1 MPDYQDYITVC
12 QLMGSHGV
20 KGYIKARPLTHDP
33 ERHKLL
39 KKVVVEKV
47 NGQFVELEVEESKMA
62 GALWHLKFKG
72 FDTPES
78 LRPLVNG
85 SVMVPPEER
94 IPAPEGAYYLD
105 DMAGF
110 AVRLTDGRTVGEVLE
125 VQELPTVDAF
135 LIKFSPETEAEF
147 SRKPILAP
155 WIEDCVS
162 EIDEENRAIVCD
174 ADYLRA
180 LCPEERN
187 PGAGQS
193 KGGVE
198 Q

>member
-1 MPDYQDYITVC
+1 MPDYSNYITVC

-20 KGYIKARPLTHDP
+20 KGFIKARPTTHDP

-39 KKVVVEKV
+39 KAVVVEKV
-47 NGQFVELEVEESKMA
+47 NGQFVELEVEESKLA

-85 SVMVPPEER
+85 NLMVSPDER
-94 IPAPEGAYYLD
+94 IPAPEGEFYLD
-105 DMAGF
+105 DLAGF
-110 AVRLTDGRTVGEVLE
+110 AVKLTDGRTVGEVLE

-135 LIKFSPETEAEF
+135 LIKFSEEAQGEF
-147 SRKPILAP
+147 SKKPILAP

-162 EIDEENRAIVCD
+162 EIDEENQAIICD
-174 ADYLRA
+174 GDYLRA
-180 LCPEERN
+180 LCPEER
-187 PGAGQS
+187 PASPEARQ
-193 KGGVE
+193 
-198 Q
+198 

>member
-1 MPDYQDYITVC
+1 MPDYSNYITVC

-39 KKVVVEKV
+39 KAVVVEKV
-47 NGQFVELEVEESKMA
+47 NGQFVELEVEESKLA

-85 SVMVPPEER
+85 NLMVSPDER
-94 IPAPEGAYYLD
+94 IPAPEGEFYLD
-105 DMAGF
+105 DLAGF
-110 AVRLTDGRTVGEVLE
+110 AVKLTDGRTVGEVLE

-135 LIKFSPETEAEF
+135 LIKFAPEAETEF
-147 SRKPILAP
+147 SKKPILAP

-162 EIDEENRAIVCD
+162 EIDEENQAIICD
-174 ADYLRA
+174 GDYLRA
-180 LCPEERN
+180 LCPEERPAN
-187 PGAGQS
+187 
-193 KGGVE
+193 E
-198 Q
+198 D

>member
-1 MPDYQDYITVC
+1 MPDYSNYITVC
-12 QLMGSHGV
+12 ELMGSHGV
-20 KGYIKARPLTHDP
+20 RGFIKARPTTHDP

-39 KKVVVEKV
+39 KAVVVEKV
-47 NGQFVELEVEESKMA
+47 NGQFVELEVEESKLA

-85 SVMVPPEER
+85 SLMVSPDER
-94 IPAPEGAYYLD
+94 IPAPEGEFYLD
-105 DMAGF
+105 DLAGF
-110 AVRLTDGRTVGEVLE
+110 AVRLSDGRTVGEVLE

-135 LIKFSPETEAEF
+135 LIKFSEEAQAEF
-147 SRKPILAP
+147 SKKPILAP

-174 ADYLRA
+174 GDYLRA
-180 LCPEERN
+180 LCPEER
-187 PGAGQS
+187 S
-193 KGGVE
+193 
-198 Q
+198 

>member
-1 MPDYQDYITVC
+1 MPDYSNYITVC

-39 KKVVVEKV
+39 KTVVVEKV
-47 NGQFVELEVEESKMA
+47 NGQFVELEVEESKLA

-85 SVMVPPEER
+85 SLMVSPDER
-94 IPAPEGAYYLD
+94 IPAPEGEFYLD
-105 DMAGF
+105 DLAGF
-110 AVRLTDGRTVGEVLE
+110 AVKLSDGRTVGEVLE

-135 LIKFSPETEAEF
+135 LIKFSEEAQGEF
-147 SRKPILAP
+147 SKKPILAP

-162 EIDEENRAIVCD
+162 EIDEENQAIICD
-174 ADYLRA
+174 GDYLRA
-180 LCPEERN
+180 LCPEER
-187 PGAGQS
+187 PASPEARQ
-193 KGGVE
+193 
-198 Q
+198 

>member
-1 MPDYQDYITVC
+1 MPDYSNYITVC
-12 QLMGSHGV
+12 ELMGSHGV

-39 KKVVVEKV
+39 KAVVVEKV
-47 NGQFVELEVEESKMA
+47 NGQFVELEVEESKLA

-85 SVMVPPEER
+85 SLMVSPDER
-94 IPAPEGAYYLD
+94 IPAPEGEFYLD
-105 DMAGF
+105 DLAGF
-110 AVRLTDGRTVGEVLE
+110 AVKLTDGRTVGEVLE

-135 LIKFSPETEAEF
+135 LIKFAEEAQAEF
-147 SRKPILAP
+147 SKKPILAP
-155 WIEDCVS
+155 WIKDCVS

-174 ADYLRA
+174 GDYLRA
-180 LCPEERN
+180 LCPEER
-187 PGAGQS
+187 S
-193 KGGVE
+193 
-198 Q
+198 

>member
-1 MPDYQDYITVC
+1 MPDYSNYITVC
-12 QLMGSHGV
+12 ELMGSHGV

-39 KKVVVEKV
+39 KAVVVEKV
-47 NGQFVELEVEESKMA
+47 NGQFVELEVEESKLA

-85 SVMVPPEER
+85 NLMVSPDER
-94 IPAPEGAYYLD
+94 IPAPEGEFYLD
-105 DMAGF
+105 DLAGF
-110 AVRLTDGRTVGEVLE
+110 AVKLTDGRTVGEVLE

-135 LIKFSPETEAEF
+135 LIKFSEEAQGEF
-147 SRKPILAP
+147 SKKPILAP

-162 EIDEENRAIVCD
+162 EIDEENQAIICD
-174 ADYLRA
+174 GDYLRA
-180 LCPEERN
+180 LCPEER
-187 PGAGQS
+187 PASPEARQ
-193 KGGVE
+193 
-198 Q
+198 

>member
-1 MPDYQDYITVC
+1 MPDYSNYITVC
-12 QLMGSHGV
+12 ELMGSHGV

-39 KKVVVEKV
+39 KAVVVEKV
-47 NGQFVELEVEESKMA
+47 NGQFVELEVEDSKLA

-85 SVMVPPEER
+85 NLMVSPDER
-94 IPAPEGAYYLD
+94 IPAPEGEFYLD
-105 DMAGF
+105 DLAGF
-110 AVRLTDGRTVGEVLE
+110 AVKLTDGRTVGEVLE

-135 LIKFSPETEAEF
+135 LIKFAPEAEAEF
-147 SRKPILAP
+147 SKKTILAP

-162 EIDEENRAIVCD
+162 EIDEENQAIICD
-174 ADYLRA
+174 GDYLRA
-180 LCPEERN
+180 LCPEER
-187 PGAGQS
+187 PASPEARQ
-193 KGGVE
+193 
-198 Q
+198 

>member
-1 MPDYQDYITVC
+1 MPDYSNYITVC

-20 KGYIKARPLTHDP
+20 KGCIKARPLTHDP

-39 KKVVVEKV
+39 KAVVVEKV
-47 NGQFVELEVEESKMA
+47 NGQFVELEVEDSKLA

-85 SVMVPPEER
+85 NLMVSPDER
-94 IPAPEGAYYLD
+94 IPAPEGEFYLD
-105 DMAGF
+105 DLAGF
-110 AVRLTDGRTVGEVLE
+110 AVKLTDGRTVGEVLE

-135 LIKFSPETEAEF
+135 LIKFSEEAQGEF
-147 SRKPILAP
+147 SKKPILAP

-162 EIDEENRAIVCD
+162 EIDEENQAIICD
-174 ADYLRA
+174 GDYLRA
-180 LCPEERN
+180 LCPEER
-187 PGAGQS
+187 PASPEARQ
-193 KGGVE
+193 
-198 Q
+198 